1 MSRSLDDKE
10 ILKTAKK
17 ALSKYKLCDHC
28 LGRLF
33 ANIETG
39 LTNEKRGQ
47 LIRNNLK
54 KYKKTEIKNCWL
66 CSGFFN
72 EIPHFTDLISDSLRE
87 YEYETFLV
95 GSKIDEDIINREQEL
110 FDFSGS
116 KYTESIKTELNREV
130 GKILENRLKKEVDF
144 KNPTIMAV
152 IDTSFDI
159 VNLQISSLYIYGR
172 YKKYKRDMPQTRWF
186 CKICW
191 GKGCKRCHYT
201 GKLYEK
207 SVEELV
213 AKKFLEEAKGD
224 GESFHGCGREDVDV
238 RMLGNGR
245 PFVLEIKNPKV
256 RKIDLSKL
264 EVDVN
269 AKNRDD
275 IEISGLRFSD
285 KNEIIRLKDAGLK
298 KIYRIILRGEKPI
311 NKEKLIKAAQSLR
324 GQTIGQFTPFRV
336 AHRRANMVRKK
347 HIYNCDIESVDGATA
362 ILILETE
369 SGTYIKELISGDKG
383 RTKPSIS
390 EMIGISCEVTE
401 LDVIEIKGE

>member
-1 MSRSLDDKE
+1 MTISLYDKE
-10 ILKTAKK
+10 LLKTAKK
-17 ALSKYKLCDHC
+17 TLSKYKLCDHC

-54 KYKKTEIKNCWL
+54 KSKKTEIKNCWL
-66 CSGFFN
+66 CTGLFD
-72 EIPHFTDLISDSLRE
+72 EILHFTDLISDALKE
-87 YEYETFLV
+87 YEYLTFLI

-110 FDFSGS
+110 FDFVSF
-116 KYTESIKTELNREV
+116 KYSESIKTELNREI

-144 KNPTIMAV
+144 ENPTIMAV

-191 GKGCKRCHYT
+191 GKGCKRCNYT
-201 GKLYEK
+201 GKLYAK

-213 AKKFLEEAKGD
+213 AKKFLEETKGD
-224 GESFHGCGREDVDV
+224 NESFHGCGREDVDV

-256 RKIDLSKL
+256 RKVDLTKL
-264 EVDVN
+264 EVDIN
-269 AKNRDD
+269 AINRDD
-275 IEISGLRFSD
+275 VEISNLRFAD
-285 KNEIIRLKDAGLK
+285 KSEIIRLKGAGLK
-298 KIYRIILRGEKPI
+298 KIYRIVFRGEKPI
-311 NKEKLIKAAQSLR
+311 NKEKLINAAQSLR
-324 GQTIGQFTPFRV
+324 GQIIGQFTPSRV
-336 AHRRANMVRKK
+336 AHRRANMIRKK
-347 HIYNCDIESVDGATA
+347 HIYNCDIESIDGAIA
-362 ILILETE
+362 ILTLETE
-369 SGTYIKELISGDKG
+369 SWTYIKELISGDKG